1 MSDQAT
7 ADSGVP
13 PTKKAQNRLFSSAT
27 SLLFPNK
34 DPLAAP
40 ITGLQGNLHAGRGVI
55 KGGVDQNQ
63 IPVFASHRTTLD
75 PPPPQPKVKV
85 TTVLA
90 SDGKTGE
97 SKELSYIN
105 HKVIGNGSFG
115 VVSHV
120 KILDSSVSKGNL
132 STSKSNAESMTV
144 PGAIKKVLQ
153 DKRFKNRELQIMRM
167 VGHPNIVGLRAFF
180 YSNGE
185 KKDEVF
191 LNLVLEF
198 MPETLYRANRH
209 YTKMGQ
215 VMPMLMIKLYT
226 YQVLR
231 SLAYIHSL
239 GICHR
244 DIKPQNL
251 LVDPVTGVLKLC
263 DFGSAKILVT
273 GEPNISYI
281 CSRYYRAPEL
291 IFGCTNYAVSIDL
304 WSTGCVMSELLLG
317 TPIFAGE
324 SSVDQ
329 LVEIIKILGTPTQD
343 QVKSM
348 NENYTNYNFPIIK
361 ASAWS
366 KVFRNR
372 QVTQEY
378 GSLLSRLFEYIPQ
391 SRITAM
397 AALSAPFFDEL
408 RLPSTVLPSGA
419 DLPMLFDFSP
429 LELSIRPDLNRML
442 IPGHAIKEMMVRG
455 IDLEKFMPSLE
466 EKA

>member
-1 MSDQAT
+1 MLADFKVMSSTDQAT
-7 ADSGVP
+7 DSGV
-13 PTKKAQNRLFSSAT
+13 PTKKAQNQGLFSSAT

-34 DPLAAP
+34 DALAAHAAPRYHAAP
-40 ITGLQGNLHAGRGVI
+40 ITNLHAGG
-55 KGGVDQNQ
+55 GGVNGGGGGVGPNQ
-63 IPVFASHRTTLD
+63 IPVFASHSTSLD
-75 PPPPQPKVKV
+75 PPPQPKVKV

-120 KILDSSVSKGNL
+120 KILDSSVSKASL
-132 STSKSNAESMTV
+132 SNIKSEAEGVTV

-215 VMPMLMIKLYT
+215 VMPMLMIKL
-226 YQVLR
+226 
-231 SLAYIHSL
+231 
-239 GICHR
+239 
-244 DIKPQNL
+244 
-251 LVDPVTGVLKLC
+251 VDPVTGVLKLC
-263 DFGSAKILVT
+263 DFGSAKILVA

-348 NENYTNYNFPIIK
+348 NENYANYNFPIIK

-408 RLPSTVLPSGA
+408 RLPNTVLPSGSE
-419 DLPMLFDFSP
+419 LPMLFDFSP
-429 LELSIRPDLNRML
+429 LELSIRPDLNRVL
-442 IPGHAIKEMMVRG
+442 IPGHAIEEMMARG
-455 IDLEKFMPSLE
+455 IDFEKFMPSLSSASQD